1 MNRIESSSDHWQRI
15 AVLNNLKFEFQFLG
29 ENGDIPI
36 IVAKDFF
43 KFPDLVREFFSRGY
57 WWDNFTDNNVRPG
70 KSFLI
75 HDEVVQ
81 WFITPFA
88 KSLSPL
94 FGLKHFYSECAFGNC
109 FNGNMPIVDPLSA
122 FPHTDAPNLH
132 DNAHIALNIPLVKSE
147 YPIQTGFWS
156 FNGKKTTLDMSP
168 NDIRDLK
175 NSHKHDSEGVSHNQG
190 ITYL

>member
-94 FGLKHFYSECAFGNC
+94 FGLA
-109 FNGNMPIVDPLSA
+109 
-122 FPHTDAPNLH
+122 
-132 DNAHIALNIPLVKSE
+132 
-147 YPIQTGFWS
+147 
-156 FNGKKTTLDMSP
+156 
-168 NDIRDLK
+168 
-175 NSHKHDSEGVSHNQG
+175 
-190 ITYL
+190 